1 MSSVLLLN
9 AGYEPLAIVTQRRAL
24 SLLLRGHVEAACT
37 EALEMHGVTT
47 TLHIPTVIRLRYYVN
62 VPRRNAHWSR
72 KAVLQRDAY
81 TCAYCGIR
89 LGDLKSGTPLT
100 KQDFTVDH
108 ILPISRGGK
117 NTWGNTVCSCASC
130 NRHKANRLPH
140 EAHMTLHWEPKIP
153 RTNYLVFSGEVPAA
167 WRAYLKID

>member
-24 SLLLRGHVEAACT
+24 SLLLRGHVEAACS
-37 EALEMHGVTT
+37 EALEMRGATT

-81 TCAYCGIR
+81 TCAYCGTQ
-89 LGDLKSGTPLT
+89 LGDVKSGTPLT
-100 KQDFTVDH
+100 K
-108 ILPISRGGK
+108 
-117 NTWGNTVCSCASC
+117 
-130 NRHKANRLPH
+130 
-140 EAHMTLHWEPKIP
+140 
-153 RTNYLVFSGEVPAA
+153 
-167 WRAYLKID
+167 